1 MKTIDRKAAV
11 AAYKER
17 KTFPGIYA
25 VRCSASG
32 QVWVGQAADIAT
44 IRNRIWFALQHG
56 SHTNAILQGA
66 WNSHGGDC
74 FTFEELE
81 RLDEEELSYVRDRR
95 LKERLAHWRAVLGA
109 LAV

>member
-32 QVWVGQAADIAT
+32 QVWVGQAGDITT
-44 IRNRIWFALQHG
+44 IKNRVVFALQHG
-56 SHTNAILQGA
+56 SHTNGILQGA

-74 FTFEELE
+74 FTFCG
-81 RLDEEELSYVRDRR
+81 STKRR
-95 LKERLAHWRAVLGA
+95 PECGLPREP
-109 LAV
+109 

>member
-1 MKTIDRKAAV
+1 MHRKAAV

-25 VRCSASG
+25 IRCGASR
-32 QVWVGQAADIAT
+32 QAWVGQAADIAT
-44 IRNRIWFALQHG
+44 IRNRVWFALQHG
-56 SHTNAILQGA
+56 SHTNAILQVA

-81 RLDEEELSYVRDRR
+81 RLDEEELGFVRDRGLR
-95 LKERLAHWRAVLGA
+95 ERLAHWRGELGA
-109 LAV
+109 LTV